1 MERLLENPI
10 GLLLVICFVGVL
22 LISTLGLIPLL
33 RGADYGAFGRIA
45 NPDKQAMWRKAFMGG
60 REAQKQQASE
70 LDELH
75 QRVAALRQ
83 QNTDDRSQT
92 ADDE

>member
-1 MERLLENPI
+1 MDNLLQNPA
-10 GLLLVICFVGVL
+10 GLLAVICFVGVVL
-22 LISTLGLIPLL
+22 VSTLGLIPLL
-33 RGADYGAFGRIA
+33 RGADYGAFGRVA

-75 QRVAALRQ
+75 QRVAALKAQ
-83 QNTDDRSQT
+83 TTDDDQQT
-92 ADDE
+92 PDGK